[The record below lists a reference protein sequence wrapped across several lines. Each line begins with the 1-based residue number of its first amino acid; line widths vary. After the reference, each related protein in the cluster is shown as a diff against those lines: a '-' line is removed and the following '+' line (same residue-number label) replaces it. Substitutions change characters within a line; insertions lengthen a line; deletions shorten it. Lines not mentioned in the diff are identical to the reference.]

1 MITTEEADV
10 LMLEA
15 SRPGYG
21 AIEDAEQR
29 GGRIF
34 YFFESGRVGIV
45 DLTTKAVEITAV
57 SPR

>member
-1 MITTEEADV
+1 
-10 LMLEA
+10 MLEA